1 MFDRELAVVFDG
13 SLEGF
18 LCVVFAHYYDRINPV
33 DIQKEG
39 DYQKTL
45 NNEEFYISTDFDKA
59 ARVQK
64 GIRKKISLQ
73 AEDYISYAFLS
84 EDENRFMNMFRYL
97 QLGFKLGRSV
107 DCYLQEDCVLAVHK
121 LARYVGREVHLLSGF
136 SRFAETKQGIFY
148 CSIQPKNNV
157 LPVLAEHFSDRM
169 MNQAWVIHDKVRKQ
183 AAVYNGEYFTIGS
196 VPDGANFEYKDKEMQ
211 VQELWR
217 TFFNSVSIK
226 ERENKNLQRNLLP
239 LYFRKSMLEFIPP
252 KSKRK

>member
-1 MFDRELAVVFDG
+1 MLDRELAVVFDG

-18 LCVVFAHYYDRINPV
+18 LCIVFAHYYDRINPLA
-33 DIQKEG
+33 IQKEG
-39 DYQKTL
+39 QYQNTL
-45 NNEEFYISTDFDKA
+45 YSEEFFISTDFDKA

-64 GIRKKISLQ
+64 GIRRKISMQ
-73 AEDYISYAFLS
+73 AEHYVNYAFWS
-84 EDENRFMNMFRYL
+84 ENESCYMDIFRYL
-97 QLGFKLGRSV
+97 QLGFKLGKSV

-136 SRFAETKQGIFY
+136 SRFAETKQGVFY
-148 CSIQPKNNV
+148 CSIAPKNNV
-157 LPVLAEHFSDRM
+157 LPMLAEHFSDRM

-183 AAVYNGEYFTIGS
+183 AAVYNGEHFVIGN
-196 VPDGANFEYKDKEMQ
+196 VPGDVNLEYNDKELQ

-226 ERENKNLQRNLLP
+226 ERKNKKLQRNLLP

-252 KSKRK
+252 KKEK